1 LKKSNIVPNIKDILD
16 KHIRIKEREL
26 TEKHILGKNIAD
38 DIIISDIRKL
48 IEKDE
53 KESAVKYDTNKK
65 IEDVNE
71 ENKDLKE
78 ILRNYPEL
86 AITSKSTPKNFTN
99 NNEIDKDY
107 ECTIKKINSEL
118 YLSSF
123 LKDILPTIQKNEIY
137 AKEKLNRSLNVYVDS
152 QNNKKD
158 LRYENKNFDKIELE
172 QKCAAPSLKS
182 NLMHVV
188 RNPGIYPLSSVEK
201 MSNHEL
207 KFFKNLPTPEMIQ
220 LENLDTYMKPYEDP
234 NLKKLMISSNYK
246 YCSSTSGIG
255 ETLAHFFY
263 KLINFKSPHF
273 YNLSEEY
280 INAPLKYMM
289 FQRKPANIVLHKLE
303 NKKYAIS
310 KNSIF
315 DSKIEFILLKM
326 GKYMEKLFTN
336 TEEEFEKKYLKMSGD
351 KSEIVFKEDDYFKF
365 IGYDKILLRSQIDCG
380 GKDKSGKDIVFEIK
394 TRAVA
399 PIRYDVFN
407 YMDYLDYEVNSLHGI
422 HSSYEREFYDLI
434 RGAFLKYLFQLKIGG
449 MDGAL
454 ISYHNT
460 QKIFGFEYISLVD
473 MERRILGN
481 SNFSDI
487 IFKASL
493 KLLQETLDQIL
504 RDFPDRENIFI
515 GFIANEWKGCLD
527 VFVELVDEKS
537 YSDYEGLNA
546 KNVID
551 YYYLTGYK
559 PIVHK
564 YTVITTTIINDIVT
578 LTPIQYENND
588 HYNVKYQIIYE
599 GKPSFDQYMKFLHE
613 SYLQR
618 ENYNLQTEFSGSWTS
633 YENA

>member
-1 LKKSNIVPNIKDILD
+1 MNLKA
-16 KHIRIKEREL
+16 REL
-26 TEKHILGKNIAD
+26 TEKNILGKNIAD
-38 DIIISDIRKL
+38 DIIISEIRML

-53 KESAVKYDTNKK
+53 QENAKRQVNFQRNEKMDENTKK
-65 IEDVNE
+65 
-71 ENKDLKE
+71 LKE
-78 ILRNYPEL
+78 ILRSYPKLNPEKGN
-86 AITSKSTPKNFTN
+86 ISKFSSSN
-99 NNEIDKDY
+99 IDSEKESEY
-107 ECTIKKINSEL
+107 GVKKINTEL
-118 YLSSF
+118 YLSTF
-123 LKDILPTIQKNEIY
+123 LKDVLPDLQKNEIY
-137 AKEKLNRSLNVYVDS
+137 PKEKINKSLNLFVDS
-152 QNNKKD
+152 QKYKKD
-158 LRYENKNFDKIELE
+158 LRYENKDFDKIELD
-172 QKCAAPSLKS
+172 QNSTAPTLKS
-182 NLMHVV
+182 NLIEVV
-188 RNPGIYPLSSVEK
+188 RNPGIYPLSSIEK
-201 MSNHEL
+201 MSNQEL
-207 KFFKNLPTPEMIQ
+207 KFFKNLPTPEMIE
-220 LENLDTYMKPYEDP
+220 LENLDTYMRPYEDP
-234 NLKKLMISSNYK
+234 NLKKLMNTNNYK

-273 YNLSEEY
+273 YNLSEDY

-289 FQRKPANIVLHKLE
+289 FQRKPANIVLRKLE
-303 NKKYAIS
+303 NKKFSIS
-310 KNSIF
+310 KNSVF

-336 TEEEFEKKYLKMSGD
+336 NEEEFEKKYLKISGD
-351 KSEIVFKEDDYFKF
+351 KSEIVFKEEDYFKF

-407 YMDYLDYEVNSLHGI
+407 YKDYLDYDVNSLHGI

-460 QKIFGFEYISLVD
+460 QRIFGFEYISLVD

-481 SNFSDI
+481 SNFSNI

-493 KLLQETLDQIL
+493 KLLQETLDQIVK
-504 RDFPDRENIFI
+504 DFPNQDDIFI
-515 GFIANEWKGCLD
+515 GFIANEWKGTLD
-527 VFVELVDEKS
+527 VFVEIVNENTYK
-537 YSDYEGLNA
+537 DYESYKV

-559 PIVHK
+559 PNVHK

-588 HYNVKYQIIYE
+588 HYSVKYQIIYD
-599 GKPSFDQYMKFLHE
+599 GRPSFDQYMKFLHE

-618 ENYNLQTEFSGSWTS
+618 ENFNLQTEFSGSWTS